1 MASRISALNH
11 YRPQIEYGETANW
24 REVAEYLESMST
36 LSSSDIIG
44 VLTGLQ
50 EAVVHFNM
58 QGRGVKL
65 EGLGTY
71 LPNINYQGELDVAH
85 RLDKNLKRALN
96 NGSFEGKI
104 RRRKNIGKSAVDVIA
119 LWNAEHPDDPVLNW
133 PEKEINS

>member
-24 REVAEYLESMST
+24 REVAEFLESIST
-36 LSSSDIIG
+36 LSKSDIIG

-50 EAVVHFNM
+50 DAVIHFNS

-71 LPNINYQGELDVAH
+71 LPNINYQGELDAAH

-96 NGSFEGKI
+96 DGSFRGTI
-104 RRRKNIGKSAVDVIA
+104 HNRKNIGKSAGEVIA
-119 LWNAEHPDDPVLNW
+119 LWNAEHPEDPVVD
-133 PEKEINS
+133 